1 MSEHDIRE
9 HTQNDPGVQTD
20 HIPGD
25 ERTASSPLGETRVE
39 VAGQWLLMWWK
50 FRKHK
55 VALAS
60 AVVVI
65 LLYSV
70 VFLGEFLAPF
80 DPEAFNSNF
89 TFAPPQGLRLFDDG
103 RFAPY
108 VCGYD
113 VTVDQKLYK
122 RVFTPNCEQNKTPL
136 RFFFKG
142 TPYKF
147 LGLLDTQ
154 IRLFGPKNPE
164 DVFFLLGADRLGRD
178 LFSRLVY
185 GTRISLSI
193 GLIGVFLT
201 LFLGIL
207 LGGVAGYFGGIAD
220 AIVMRTVELIRVIPR
235 IPLWM
240 GLVAAIP
247 LTWDPLAVY
256 FGITVILSFLGWA
269 GLARVVRGWF
279 MALKT
284 DDYVISAWLDGAS
297 QIRIILHHILPAI
310 YSYII
315 AVVTLSI
322 PRTILSETALSFLGL
337 GLRPPIIS
345 WGVLLKEAQSVRTV
359 SMSPWLLVPALAVMV
374 TVLALNFLGDGLR
387 DAADPYG

>member
-1 MSEHDIRE
+1 
-9 HTQNDPGVQTD
+9 
-20 HIPGD
+20 
-25 ERTASSPLGETRVE
+25 
-39 VAGQWLLMWWK
+39 
-50 FRKHK
+50 
-55 VALAS
+55 
-60 AVVVI
+60 
-65 LLYSV
+65 
-70 VFLGEFLAPF
+70 LGEFLAPF
-80 DPEAFNSNF
+80 DPEAFNSNH
-89 TFAPPQGLRLFDDG
+89 TFAPPQGVRLLDG
-103 RFAPY
+103 SQLSPY

-122 RVFTPNCEQNKTPL
+122 RVFTPNCEKNKIPL
-136 RFFFKG
+136 AFFVEG
-142 TPYKF
+142 QPYRF
-147 LGLLDTQ
+147 LGLFEAT
-154 IRLFGPKNPE
+154 IRLFGPKNPG
-164 DVFFLLGADRLGRD
+164 DIFFLLGADRLGRD
-178 LFSRLVY
+178 LYSRLVY

-193 GLIGVFLT
+193 GLISVFLT

-207 LGGVAGYFGGIAD
+207 LGGLAGYYGGLVD
-220 AIVMRTVELIRVIPR
+220 AIVMRTVEFIRVIPR
-235 IPLWM
+235 VPLWM

-247 LTWDPLAVY
+247 MTWDPLAVY

-297 QIRIILHHILPAI
+297 QLRIILRHILPAI

-345 WGVLLKEAQSVRTV
+345 WGVLLKEAQSVRNV
-359 SMSPWLLVPALAVMV
+359 SMSPWLLIPAIAVMV

>member
-1 MSEHDIRE
+1 MNNGQTGEPVGNASES
-9 HTQNDPGVQTD
+9 QPVPPQA
-20 HIPGD
+20 D
-25 ERTASSPLGETRVE
+25 EPAAASPLGETRVD

-55 VALAS
+55 VALFS
-60 AVVVI
+60 AIVVI

-80 DPEAFNSNF
+80 DPEAYNS
-89 TFAPPQGLRLFDDG
+89 TYTLAPPQGLRLFNDG
-103 RFAPY
+103 RLAPY

-113 VTVDQKLYK
+113 VTIDEALYK
-122 RVFTPNCEQNKTPL
+122 RVFVPNCEENKIPL
-136 RFFFKG
+136 RLFYKG

-147 LGLLDTQ
+147 LGIVDAET
-154 IRLFGPKNPE
+154 RLFGPKNPE
-164 DVFFLLGADRLGRD
+164 DVFFMLGADRLGRD
-178 LFSRLVY
+178 LLSRLVY

-193 GLIGVFLT
+193 GLISVFLT

-220 AIVMRTVELIRVIPR
+220 SIVMRTVELIRVIPR
-235 IPLWM
+235 VPLWM

-247 LTWDPLAVY
+247 MSWDPLAVY

-279 MALKT
+279 MALKSN
-284 DDYVISAWLDGAS
+284 DYVVSAWLDGAS
-297 QIRIILHHILPAI
+297 QMRIILHHILPAI

-359 SMSPWLLVPALAVMV
+359 AMSPWLLVPALAVMV

-387 DAADPYG
+387 DAADPY

>member
-1 MSEHDIRE
+1 
-9 HTQNDPGVQTD
+9 
-20 HIPGD
+20 
-25 ERTASSPLGETRVE
+25 
-39 VAGQWLLMWWK
+39 MWWK
-50 FRKHK
+50 FRRHK

-60 AVVVI
+60 AIVVI
-65 LLYSV
+65 LLYGV
-70 VFLGEFLAPF
+70 AFFGEFLAPF
-80 DPEAFNSNF
+80 DPEAFNSNY
-89 TFAPPQGLRLFDDG
+89 TYAPPQPLRLFGDG

-113 VTVDQKLYK
+113 VTIDQELYK
-122 RVFTPNCEQNKTPL
+122 RVFTPNCEANRVPID
-136 RFFFKG
+136 FFYQG

-147 LGLLDTQ
+147 LGLFETQ
-154 IRLFGPKNPE
+154 TRLFGPENPD

-185 GTRISLSI
+185 GTRISMSV
-193 GLIGVFLT
+193 GLISVFLT

-220 AIVMRTVELIRVIPR
+220 TIVMRAVELIRVIPQ

-240 GLVAAIP
+240 GLAAAIP
-247 LTWDPLAVY
+247 LSWDPVLVY
-256 FGITVILSFLGWA
+256 FGITVLLSFLGWA

-279 MALKT
+279 MALRT
-284 DDYVISAWLDGAS
+284 DDYVVSAWLDGAT
-297 QIRIILHHILPAI
+297 QIRIILRHILPAI

-322 PRTILSETALSFLGL
+322 PSTILSETALSFLGL

-359 SMSPWLLVPALAVMV
+359 SAAPWLLAPALAVMV